1 MPPFSNFKT
10 TLKRLALFLK
20 WTSSYLHFLWAM
32 KGVFC
37 FMAGSVHQNGLSTL
51 VELYKVWCNIDP
63 GVTYSLREQNLPT
76 YMKWLWLQ
84 SKYKQRHDNVVTAV
98 CKIAKG
104 FCVYLLNQWLTGPS
118 GERGQ

>member
-1 MPPFSNFKT
+1 
-10 TLKRLALFLK
+10 
-20 WTSSYLHFLWAM
+20 
-32 KGVFC
+32 
-37 FMAGSVHQNGLSTL
+37 MAGSVHQTGLSAL

-63 GVTYSLREQNLPT
+63 GVSYSLREQNLTT

-98 CKIAKG
+98 CKIAKE

-118 GERGQ
+118 GEKGQ